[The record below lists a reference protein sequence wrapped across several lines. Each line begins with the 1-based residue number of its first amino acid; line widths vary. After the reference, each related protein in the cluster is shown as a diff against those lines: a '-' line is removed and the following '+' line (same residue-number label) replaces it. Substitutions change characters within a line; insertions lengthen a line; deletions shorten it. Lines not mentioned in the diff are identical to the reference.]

1 MDAAATNE
9 LIESNPC
16 EHVKAPRPKPK
27 ERKALSDEQAGRV
40 IKAALVYLESGEVR
54 PLDPAE
60 TLLFLGLKED
70 IDDGVARYQERCE
83 KNRQN
88 VRKRWER

>member
-1 MDAAATNE
+1 MAATTWFK
-9 LIESNPC
+9 LFSRFR
-16 EHVKAPRPKPK
+16 VFLD
-27 ERKALSDEQAGRV
+27 ALSDEQAGRV
-40 IKAALVYLESGEVR
+40 IKAALAYLESGEVR

-70 IDDGVARYQERCE
+70 IDEGIARYQERCE

-88 VRKRWER
+88 VRKRWDR